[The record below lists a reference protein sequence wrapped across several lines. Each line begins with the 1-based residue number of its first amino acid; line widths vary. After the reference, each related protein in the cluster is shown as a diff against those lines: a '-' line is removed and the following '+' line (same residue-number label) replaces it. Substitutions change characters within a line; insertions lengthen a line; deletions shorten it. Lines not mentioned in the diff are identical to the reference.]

1 MERTGED
8 TLKTLEKYL
17 FRSQFYASEAAGM
30 ERRRVW
36 CGIGDRSHS
45 VRWRGKKSDSTEA
58 HCNCI

>member
-30 ERRRVW
+30 ERRRV
-36 CGIGDRSHS
+36 
-45 VRWRGKKSDSTEA
+45 
-58 HCNCI
+58 